1 MLKKTIISLFVTLVA
16 AGSAGA
22 QSVLNLSESFLEESV
37 VLPESFETDVNKM
50 MQNWYLNN
58 YVVADGVTTY
68 SPDIAATDQQVIER
82 LAKLPTEIE
91 MPYNTIVRSIIN
103 AYTQRRRALVQN
115 LLGLSLYYMP
125 IFEEALEREGL
136 PMELRYLPV
145 IESALNPDAVS
156 RVGATGLWQF
166 MAKTA
171 KGLGMEVNSVV
182 DERRDP
188 YKSSE
193 MAAKYLKELY
203 NTFGDWSL
211 AIAAYNCGPGN
222 VNKAL
227 RRAGGG
233 KHDFWDIYPYLL
245 QETRNYF
252 PGFIAANYVM
262 NYYNEHGIAP
272 ALARRPIVTD
282 SVHVKKRVYFQQI
295 ADVLKIP
302 VSEIRILNPQYRK
315 DYIPG
320 DIKPYPLVLP
330 SYQIYSYIMSEDSIL
345 AHNASTYARRTVV
358 EPSSSVSSSRQD
370 GDYVV
375 TETIKYHKVK
385 KGESLGKI
393 AKKYGVSLATLQKAN
408 GKVKTLRIGQ
418 TIKVPVTERVYR
430 PRQPEPEPEPEV
442 APKPEDVIEL
452 TAGEQITADN
462 DSLALSEPDIDGTD
476 IPEMGNADADEESL
490 IDFSLDSAAE
500 EDDDD
505 IAALKPEEETVE
517 PGEPAKVTDVP
528 APTPRP
534 DAAPQPAVP
543 APQPKEQTAPPK
555 PAPQPAATASK
566 PAASKPAAKSQ
577 APVYHTVVK
586 GDSPAKIA
594 KKYGTTTEKIL
605 KLNNLK
611 RSSKI
616 HPGQKIRVK

>member
-1 MLKKTIISLFVTLVA
+1 MLRKSIISLFAAAVA
-16 AGSAGA
+16 GLSASA
-22 QSVLNLSESFLEESV
+22 QSVLNLSDSFFDDAV
-37 VLPESFETDVNKM
+37 VLPESFETDINKM

-58 YVVADGVTTY
+58 YVVSDGVTPYTT
-68 SPDIAATDQQVIER
+68 DIPATDKEVIDR
-82 LAKLPTEIE
+82 LSKLPTEIE
-91 MPYNTIVRSIIN
+91 MPYNSVVRSIIN
-103 AYTQRRRALVQN
+103 AYTQRRRTLVQN

-227 RRAGGG
+227 RRAGSG
-233 KHDFWDIYPYLL
+233 KHDFWEIYPFLL
-245 QETRNYF
+245 PETRNYL

-345 AHNASTYARRTVV
+345 AHDAAKYARRPVV
-358 EPSSSVSSSRQD
+358 EPSTGASYSRQD
-370 GDYVV
+370 GDYII

-393 AKKYGVSLATLQKAN
+393 AKKYGVSLAALQKAN
-408 GKVKTLRIGQ
+408 GKVKTLKVGQ
-418 TIKVPVTERVYR
+418 TVKVPVTERVR
-430 PRQPEPEPEPEV
+430 KPKEPEPVAVKPEEVAEAITTPVETSQETSEGTDPELAYALHDEGASEDSDEDDGSLMSESLSSTVDDDIEDLKPDEPQLAVNTAQTPPENSV
-442 APKPEDVIEL
+442 PAPKPKV
-452 TAGEQITADN
+452 
-462 DSLALSEPDIDGTD
+462 SEP
-476 IPEMGNADADEESL
+476 
-490 IDFSLDSAAE
+490 
-500 EDDDD
+500 
-505 IAALKPEEETVE
+505 
-517 PGEPAKVTDVP
+517 EPAP
-528 APTPRP
+528 APVQPKVESKP
-534 DAAPQPAVP
+534 KPQPA
-543 APQPKEQTAPPK
+543 
-555 PAPQPAATASK
+555 K
-566 PAASKPAAKSQ
+566 PAAQ
-577 APVYHTVVK
+577 TPVYHTVVK
-586 GDSPAKIA
+586 GESPAKIA
-594 KKYGTTTEKIL
+594 KKYGTTTEKVL
-605 KLNNLK
+605 KLNKLN
-611 RSSKI
+611 RNSKI
-616 HPGQKIRVK
+616 QPGQKLRVK

>member
-1 MLKKTIISLFVTLVA
+1 MLKKTIISLFLSIVGI
-16 AGSAGA
+16 GSAGA
-22 QSVLNLSESFLEESV
+22 QSVLNLSDSFLDQSV
-37 VLPESFETDVNKM
+37 VLPESFETDINKM

-58 YVVADGVTTY
+58 YVVSDGVTPYT
-68 SPDIAATDQQVIER
+68 PDIAATDQQVIER
-82 LAKLPTEIE
+82 LSKLPAVIE
-91 MPYNTIVRSIIN
+91 MPYNSIVRSIIN
-103 AYTQRRRALVQN
+103 AYTQRRRGLVQN

-125 IFEEALEREGL
+125 IFEEALEKEGL
-136 PMELRYLPV
+136 PLELRYLPV

-166 MAKTA
+166 MSKTA
-171 KGLGMEVNSVV
+171 KGLGMEVNSIV

-203 NTFGDWSL
+203 RTFGDWSL

-227 RRAGGG
+227 RRAGEG

-245 QETRNYF
+245 PETRNYF

-345 AHNASTYARRTVV
+345 AYNAEKYARRTVV
-358 EPSSSVSSSRQD
+358 EPSSASSSTQD

-375 TETIKYHKVK
+375 THTTKYHKVR
-385 KGESLGKI
+385 KGESMGKI
-393 AKKYGVSLATLQKAN
+393 AKKYGVTLAALQKAN
-408 GKVKTLRIGQ
+408 GKVKTLKVGQ
-418 TIKVPVTERVYR
+418 TIKVPVTERVFS
-430 PRQPEPEPEPEV
+430 PRKTEPKVEKKVEV
-442 APKPEDVIEL
+442 ATAETVEL
-452 TAGEQITADN
+452 PIDNQVTAANDSLVLADN
-462 DSLALSEPDIDGTD
+462 DLDDGEIIVSSTESGD
-476 IPEMGNADADEESL
+476 DDGSL
-490 IDFSLDSAAE
+490 ISYSLDSAD
-500 EDDDD
+500 DDDD
-505 IAALKPEEETVE
+505 IASLKPEEEPVAET
-517 PGEPAKVTDVP
+517 PKATKPDVP
-528 APTPRP
+528 RPTERPAP
-534 DAAPQPAVP
+534 ALQPAPP
-543 APQPKEQTAPPK
+543 APKAKQTA
-555 PAPQPAATASK
+555 AESK
-566 PAASKPAAKSQ
+566 PASSTKGQGA
-577 APVYHTVVK
+577 VYHTVAK
-586 GDSPAKIA
+586 GESPAKIA
-594 KKYGTTTEKIL
+594 KKYGTTTDKIL

-611 RSSKI
+611 ASSKI

>member
-1 MLKKTIISLFVTLVA
+1 MLKKTILSLFISLVGF
-16 AGSAGA
+16 GSSRA
-22 QSVLNLSESFLEESV
+22 QSVLNLSDSFLDESV
-37 VLPESFETDVNKM
+37 VLPESFETDINKM

-58 YVVADGVTTY
+58 YVVADGVTPYT
-68 SPDIAATDQQVIER
+68 PDIAATDQQVIER
-82 LAKLPTEIE
+82 LSKLPAVIE
-91 MPYNTIVRSIIN
+91 MPYNSVVRSIIN

-136 PMELRYLPV
+136 PLELRYLPV

-245 QETRNYF
+245 PETRNYF

-330 SYQIYSYIMSEDSIL
+330 SFQIYSYIMSEDSIL
-345 AHNASTYARRTVV
+345 AHDAKTYARRTVV
-358 EPSSSVSSSRQD
+358 EPSSAVSSSRQE
-370 GDYVV
+370 GDYII

-393 AKKYGVSLATLQKAN
+393 AKKYGVSLASLQKAN
-408 GKVKTLRIGQ
+408 GKVKTLKIGQ
-418 TIKVPVTERVYR
+418 TIKVPVTERVLR
-430 PRQPEPEPEPEV
+430 PKEPEPEPEPQP
-442 APKPEDVIEL
+442 ALTPETVEL
-452 TAGEQITADN
+452 PADTQIVTEN
-462 DSLALSEPDIDGTD
+462 DSLALAELNDDTVTSPSGDDY
-476 IPEMGNADADEESL
+476 ESL
-490 IDFSLDSAAE
+490 IAYTIDSADDDAEDDIESLKPTE
-500 EDDDD
+500 EDVDDT
-505 IAALKPEEETVE
+505 PE
-517 PGEPAKVTDVP
+517 AKVSDV
-528 APTPRP
+528 
-534 DAAPQPAVP
+534 PQPAPRPAQAAQPVPP
-543 APQPKEQTAPPK
+543 APQHKETV
-555 PAPQPAATASK
+555 
-566 PAASKPAAKSQ
+566 PAAKPVQPTKPASTGQ
-577 APVYHTVVK
+577 AAVYHTVVR

-616 HPGQKIRVK
+616 HPGQKLRVK